1 MIWIKLQIDKR
12 RRRTRSNL
20 AHETRSIQEETFRF
34 ARRSYG
40 RPVWRNMTLCIGRNC
55 IMEKHTWGLRGVERS
70 VSPLLLFHPSCGSF
84 RGCWF
89 GCCLLVLKVSE
100 FSYNYLHVHSS
111 IEMTDEPKN
120 LPSQSHSNQDGQL
133 SNFHHSNSN
142 HLRATTNPGCLGTIC
157 IYMLWQPT
165 SKTLGTY
172 LLHCVQ
178 LDTFFR
184 VIIKD
189 KLLSC
194 LLPICYILVD
204 PPPLTCCAMETPKI
218 SLAPSIVSHFARSP
232 RKSRQLN
239 SANNSH
245 EALGRF
251 RRRIIDTLDSGKFKP
266 VAPTFPGRVLI
277 SRVRWYSRS
286 SLRIVS
292 LTTVLTV
299 VSLTDRENNFAAKLV
314 RKLGLIHSFL
324 PNLG

>member
-1 MIWIKLQIDKR
+1 M
-12 RRRTRSNL
+12 
-20 AHETRSIQEETFRF
+20 
-34 ARRSYG
+34 
-40 RPVWRNMTLCIGRNC
+40 VNC
-55 IMEKHTWGLRGVERS
+55 
-70 VSPLLLFHPSCGSF
+70 
-84 RGCWF
+84 
-89 GCCLLVLKVSE
+89 
-100 FSYNYLHVHSS
+100 
-111 IEMTDEPKN
+111 
-120 LPSQSHSNQDGQL
+120 
-133 SNFHHSNSN
+133 
-142 HLRATTNPGCLGTIC
+142 
-157 IYMLWQPT
+157 PT
-165 SKTLGTY
+165 SIIQTPIIFAPLPILDVLGQFASICSDNLQVKHWALIFY
-172 LLHCVQ
+172 NCVQ

-277 SRVRWYSRS
+277 SRVRSYSRS

-299 VSLTDRENNFAAKLV
+299 VSLTDKENNFAAKLV